1 MLVLSLTFSPIKEG
15 SLFFR
20 LRTLQA
26 SQLIKI
32 QIKLDHG
39 VARRNGYI
47 YSPNLAH
54 KVEKINKELTEKLE
68 EPEDHEVCGRSCNLI
83 QGS

>member
-1 MLVLSLTFSPIKEG
+1 MLILSLTFSPIKEG

-39 VARRNGYI
+39 MARHNGYI

-54 KVEKINKELTEKLE
+54 KVEEDQERTDRKI
-68 EPEDHEVCGRSCNLI
+68 GRARRS
-83 QGS
+83 